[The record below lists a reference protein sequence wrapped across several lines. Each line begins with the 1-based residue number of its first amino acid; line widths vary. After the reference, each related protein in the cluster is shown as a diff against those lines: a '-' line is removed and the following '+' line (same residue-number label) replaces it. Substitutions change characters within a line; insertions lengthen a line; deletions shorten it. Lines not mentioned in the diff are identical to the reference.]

1 MSLASAPEVI
11 AERNLTCVR
20 RDGGRIAVVLRIA
33 KPTPAQNG
41 DWTCRVEAAGLLDG
55 AKDIYGIDSF
65 QALFLGQALL
75 KSLVRQEIQRG
86 NSFVAFEPEERVG
99 FEDIFGKDI

>member
-11 AERNLTCVR
+11 AERNLICVR
-20 RDGGRIAVVLRIA
+20 RDGERIAVTLRIA
-33 KPTPAQNG
+33 KPRPAQNG

-75 KSLVRQEIQRG
+75 KSLVRHEIERG
-86 NSFVAFEPEERVG
+86 SSFLAFEPEEPVG
-99 FEDIFGKDI
+99 FEAIFGKDI

>member
-11 AERNLTCVR
+11 AERKLICVR
-20 RDGGRIAVVLRIA
+20 REGERIPVTLRIA
-33 KPTPAQNG
+33 KPMPAENG
-41 DWTCRVEAAGLLDG
+41 DWSCRVEAVGLLDG

-75 KSLVRQEIQRG
+75 KSLVRHELERG
-86 NSFVAFEPEERVG
+86 NSFLAFEPEERVG
-99 FEDIFGKDI
+99 FEAIFGKDI

>member
-1 MSLASAPEVI
+1 MSLASGPEII

-20 RDGGRIAVVLRIA
+20 SDGNRIAVTLRIA
-33 KPTPAQNG
+33 KPMPAENG

-75 KSLVRQEIQRG
+75 KSLVRHEIERG
-86 NSFVAFEPEERVG
+86 NSFLAFEPEEPVS
-99 FEDIFGKDI
+99 FEAIFGKDI